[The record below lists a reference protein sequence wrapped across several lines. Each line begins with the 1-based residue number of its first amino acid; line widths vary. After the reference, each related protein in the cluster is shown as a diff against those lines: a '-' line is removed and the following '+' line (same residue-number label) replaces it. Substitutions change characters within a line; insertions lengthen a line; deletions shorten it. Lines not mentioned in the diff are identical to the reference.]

1 MSKLLYLECNMGAAG
16 DMLAAALYELLED
29 AQKQEFLHLV
39 NEHGIPGV
47 EVIPEVSV
55 KCGVKGTHMSVR
67 IHGEEEE
74 LQTCATEELLCKG
87 HTHEADC
94 NHEHNH
100 ELHHD
105 HYHDHSHE
113 HDFDHDHIHN
123 HHADQDNHHENHD
136 CEHDHH
142 HHGHHHTSLAEVHK
156 MICKCDL
163 SEEVKENAC
172 KVYDLLAAAESHAHG
187 VEVSEIHFHEVGMLD
202 AVADV
207 LNVCLLIQML
217 RPEKIVVSPINT
229 GFGQVRC
236 AHGILPVPAPAT
248 AYLLQGAPTYSGNV
262 EGEMC
267 TPTGA
272 ALLQFIKTEFNKQP
286 IMTAEKTGYGMGKR
300 DFPQANC
307 VRSFLGYDWS
317 SQQKEKDENL
327 ENKQLLKKASI
338 KNVPILEADPANKIV
353 SLSCNIDDMTGEAL
367 GFAADVLRD
376 AGALEV
382 FYTPIQMKKNRPGQ
396 LFTCLCRPEQADD
409 MAKLMLKHTTS
420 WGIRQQYFD
429 RYVLERHTEERQTIY
444 GTIRV
449 RLGSG
454 YGIEKWK
461 PEYEDVAKAA
471 EKYGVSIQEVMQSI
485 S

>member
-1 MSKLLYLECNMGAAG
+1 
-16 DMLAAALYELLED
+16 MLAAALYELLDE

-47 EVIPEVSV
+47 EVLPEDSV

-74 LQTCATEELLCKG
+74 TQTYSVEEMLHNG
-87 HTHEADC
+87 HVR
-94 NHEHNH
+94 
-100 ELHHD
+100 
-105 HYHDHSHE
+105 E
-113 HDFDHDHIHN
+113 HDFDHNHNMEHECIHEHELSQDDYHDHEHE
-123 HHADQDNHHENHD
+123 HHHDHEHVHYYHSDHEHHHENP
-136 CEHDHH
+136 HH
-142 HHGHHHTSLAEVHK
+142 EHHHTSLADVHA
-156 MICKCDL
+156 MIHDCQLPEK
-163 SEEVKENAC
+163 VKEDAC
-172 KVYDLLAAAESHAHG
+172 QVYDLLAAAESHAHG
-187 VEVSEIHFHEVGMLD
+187 VEVNEIHFHEVGMMD

-207 LNVCLLIQML
+207 LNVCLLIRML
-217 RPEKIVVSPINT
+217 GPEKIVVSPINT
-229 GFGQVRC
+229 GFGQVCC

-248 AYLLQGAPTYSGNV
+248 AYLLQGAPTYSGSV

-286 IMTAEKTGYGMGKR
+286 IMTAEKTGYGMGKK

-307 VRSFLGYDWS
+307 VRSFLGCDWN
-317 SQQKEKDENL
+317 SQSERND
-327 ENKQLLKKASI
+327 I
-338 KNVPILEADPANKIV
+338 KPGNTLVSEDDPANKIV

-376 AGALEV
+376 AGALDV

-420 WGIRQQYFD
+420 WGIRKQYCD
-429 RYVLERHTEERQTIY
+429 RYILERHTEERQTMY

-454 YGIEKWK
+454 YGVEKWK
-461 PEYEDVAKAA
+461 PEYEDVANAA
-471 EKYGVSIQEVMQSI
+471 EKYSVSIQEVIQSI
-485 S
+485 SENTHSTE

>member
-47 EVIPEVSV
+47 EVVPEDSI

-74 LQTCATEELLCKG
+74 TQPYGAKDMHHEHGHQHELG
-87 HTHEADC
+87 HNQNMEHQC
-94 NHEHNH
+94 NHEQ
-100 ELHHD
+100 ELFQD
-105 HYHDHSHE
+105 DYLRHE
-113 HDFDHDHIHN
+113 HH
-123 HHADQDNHHENHD
+123 QGL
-136 CEHDHH
+136 DHH
-142 HHGHHHTSLAEVHK
+142 HEHHHTSLADVHA
-156 MICKCDL
+156 MIQDCQLPEK
-163 SEEVKENAC
+163 VKEDAC

-207 LNVCLLIQML
+207 LNVCLLICML
-217 RPEKIVVSPINT
+217 QPEKIVVSPINT
-229 GFGQVRC
+229 GFGSVRC

-248 AYLLQGAPTYSGNV
+248 AYLLQGAPTYSGSV

-286 IMTAEKTGYGMGKR
+286 IMTVQKTGYGMGKK

-307 VRSFLGYDWS
+307 VRSFLGDDWNG
-317 SQQKEKDENL
+317 QQRRDDENTGNMQDSKDGAAI
-327 ENKQLLKKASI
+327 ERNSVI
-338 KNVPILEADPANKIV
+338 T
-353 SLSCNIDDMTGEAL
+353 LSCNIDDMTGEAL

-376 AGALEV
+376 AGALDV
-382 FYTPIQMKKNRPGQ
+382 FITPIQMKKNRPGQ
-396 LFTCLCRPEQADD
+396 MLTCLCRPEQADG
-409 MAKLMLKHTTS
+409 MAGLMLKHTTS
-420 WGIRQQYFD
+420 WGIRRQYYD
-429 RYVLERHTEERQTIY
+429 RYVLERHTEDWDSPY
-444 GTIRV
+444 GIIRV
-449 RLGSG
+449 RCGEG
-454 YGIEKWK
+454 YGVKKWK
-461 PEYEDVAKAA
+461 PEYEDVAHAA
-471 EKYGVSIQEVMQSI
+471 ETYHVSMQEVIQSI
-485 S
+485 RENPHSTE